1 MQGAGSDLLAKRRHP
16 EVLGYLPAALV
27 LSRGRG
33 SDPKFDL
40 ALRCGCRRHPQID
53 HAHASGC
60 RRFCRPRKFDMQRL
74 LVSVSTAAAIA
85 LFAPPSAVEAQSHT
99 KPVIA
104 PASRT
109 INLTAEQ
116 SFIIKGIVLKDLNV
130 PKAQAGAP
138 ESIGDSMPSS
148 VPTDQDPGCGFW
160 GFWYTRWA

>member
-1 MQGAGSDLLAKRRHP
+1 VQ
-16 EVLGYLPAALV
+16 AATF
-27 LSRGRG
+27 SRNG
-33 SDPKFDL
+33 DIPKFWVIYQQRWCCPAGAVPIRNLILPCAAD
-40 ALRCGCRRHPQID
+40 AVGTRRLTTLTPLV
-53 HAHASGC
+53 AGA
-60 RRFCRPRKFDMQRL
+60 FCRPRKFDMQRL
-74 LVSVSTAAAIA
+74 LVTVSTAAAIA

-148 VPTDQDPGCGFW
+148 VLTDQDPGCGFW